1 MAPKAK
7 KGKGKKKKQIEEEVS
22 DNIPDDDDLLNM
34 EANQQTDQED
44 LTPEQKEAMIYK
56 KLTSNN
62 PQAPQNITKFSYKDR
77 YFKVDD
83 TVDQIV
89 WHYSCDGDILM
100 NDAEEA
106 RDQDDYLEHKRQR
119 DKQLLDQMNSAINKE
134 FPDEKSKWQLQIQNF
149 IFR

>member
-1 MAPKAK
+1 MPPKVK
-7 KGKGKKKKQIEEEVS
+7 KGKGKKKKQVEEEVS

-44 LTPEQKEAMIYK
+44 LTPEQKEAMVYK

-62 PQAPQNITKFSYKDR
+62 PQAPQNITKFSYNDR
-77 YFKVDD
+77 YFKADD

-100 NDAEEA
+100 ADAEEF
-106 RDQDDYLEHKRQR
+106 RDQQDYLDEKKRQD
-119 DKQLLDQMNSAINKE
+119 DKALAQMNSAINAE
-134 FPDEKSKWQLQIQNF
+134 WPNEKSKWQLQIQTF
-149 IFR
+149 FCR